1 MSNNE
6 FYEHKKSD
14 AVKWIIV
21 FVLIGVLFAG
31 RDAADENDDI
41 LLLALNMHWEPHPQ
55 QLPTPP
61 KGLFWQLVLHTGAA
75 DPFAAGP
82 LNALSMQMGPRSA
95 AVFRLVPTDGG
106 I

>member
-1 MSNNE
+1 
-6 FYEHKKSD
+6 
-14 AVKWIIV
+14 
-21 FVLIGVLFAG
+21 
-31 RDAADENDDI
+31 
-41 LLLALNMHWEPHPQ
+41 MHWEPHPQ